1 MRRFAPWLLV
11 GVLILGAGALAESS
25 WRRVRPSI
33 PEIGRKELEPTL
45 GQGVLLGVL
54 GGLRTVVADFAWI
67 RSYVFWERRDRPG
80 CEAFMRTACTL
91 DPHARY
97 FWENA
102 GLRIGLDM
110 AHWEIRRRGGYA
122 KVPAETQE
130 RLFRQYGRRGLDVLE
145 EGMAHAR
152 HRTALLVAAGFLAE
166 GKLKD
171 FTLAA
176 HYYRQAADAADAPWY
191 AARFCSDF
199 DWNAGKKL
207 EAYRWYRN
215 YWLTRMRPRLD
226 GSPDDLA
233 RLREMENELKIN
245 FLERIPRQ
253 SWER

>member
-11 GVLILGAGALAESS
+11 GVLILIAGALAESS

-122 KVPAETQE
+122 KVPTETQE
-130 RLFRQYGRRGLDVLE
+130 RLFRQYGRRGVDVLE

-176 HYYRQAADAADAPWY
+176 NYYRQAADAADAPWY
-191 AARFCSDF
+191 AARFCADF
-199 DWNAGKKL
+199 DWNAGLKL
-207 EAYRWYRN
+207 EAYRWYRD
-215 YWLTRMRPRLD
+215 YWLTRMRPRMD

-233 RLREMENELKIN
+233 RLREMEKELKISL
-245 FLERIPRQ
+245 LERIPRQ

>member
-11 GVLILGAGALAESS
+11 GVLILIAGALAESS
-25 WRRVRPSI
+25 WRRVRSSI

-122 KVPAETQE
+122 KVPTETQE
-130 RLFRQYGRRGLDVLE
+130 RLFRQYGRRGVDVLE

-152 HRTALLVAAGFLAE
+152 HRTALLLAAGFLAE

-176 HYYRQAADAADAPWY
+176 NYYRQAADAADAPWY
-191 AARFCSDF
+191 AARFCADF
-199 DWNAGKKL
+199 DWNVGRKL
-207 EAYRWYRN
+207 EAYRWYRD
-215 YWLTRMRPRLD
+215 YWLTRMRPRMD

-233 RLREMENELKIN
+233 RLREMEKELKISL
-245 FLERIPRQ
+245 LERIPRQ

>member
-11 GVLILGAGALAESS
+11 GVLILIAGALAESS

-122 KVPAETQE
+122 KVPTETQE
-130 RLFRQYGRRGLDVLE
+130 RLFRQYGRRGVDGLE

-176 HYYRQAADAADAPWY
+176 NYYRQAADAADAPWY
-191 AARFCSDF
+191 AARFCADF
-199 DWNAGKKL
+199 DWNAGRKL
-207 EAYRWYRN
+207 EAYRWYRD
-215 YWLTRMRPRLD
+215 YWLTRMRPRMD

-233 RLREMENELKIN
+233 RLREMEKELKISL
-245 FLERIPRQ
+245 LERIPRQ

>member
-11 GVLILGAGALAESS
+11 GVLILIAGALAESS

-122 KVPAETQE
+122 KVPTETQE
-130 RLFRQYGRRGLDVLE
+130 RLFRQYGRRGVDVLE

-152 HRTALLVAAGFLAE
+152 HRTALLLAAGFLAE

-176 HYYRQAADAADAPWY
+176 NYYRQAADAADAPWY
-191 AARFCSDF
+191 AARFCADF
-199 DWNAGKKL
+199 DWNAGRKL
-207 EAYRWYRN
+207 EAYHWYRD
-215 YWLTRMRPRLD
+215 YWLTRMRPRMD

-233 RLREMENELKIN
+233 RLRDMEKELKISL
-245 FLERIPRQ
+245 LERIPRQ